1 MNQRTRRSPARF
13 LAPLALIA
21 VLVAFVAIINGSG
34 GSGSGSV
41 ADTTTTPSSTA
52 TTKQQGKT
60 TVTGAKKAAKKK
72 VAAKTYTVQAGDSFG
87 TIATKTGITVEQLQA
102 LNPSADSTR
111 LQTGQ
116 KLRVK

>member
-21 VLVAFVAIINGSG
+21 VLVTFAAIISSSG
-34 GSGSGSV
+34 GSDSGG
-41 ADTTTTPSSTA
+41 ATTTSESSPAKSGAGTS
-52 TTKQQGKT
+52 KT
-60 TVTGAKKAAKKK
+60 TAAKTKTTARKKAA
-72 VAAKTYTVQAGDSFG
+72 AKSYTVQAGDSFG
-87 TIATKTGITVEQLQA
+87 TIAAKTGITVEQLQA